1 MLVASYYFYMS
12 WNPIYI
18 ILIMF
23 STVVDYLVTIGMGNT
38 ENSNKRRLLLFCS
51 LAANLGL
58 LFSFKYY
65 NFFNH
70 AMADILEVFG
80 YNYSYSMLNLLLPVG
95 ISFYT
100 FQTLSYTLEV
110 YNKRIEPERSFGV
123 FALYVSFFPQLVAGP
138 IERPQHLLPQLKKL
152 SDIIPENLSSGL
164 RLMLWGLFKKM
175 VIADRA
181 AYFVNEVFN
190 APGEYHGISVVV
202 AMVFFS
208 FQIYCDFSGYS
219 DMAIG
224 ASRIFGVD
232 LMKNFDSPYFSKSIK
247 EFWSRWH
254 ISLSTWFKDYVYI
267 PLGGNRTSTP
277 RWVFNLFITFFIS
290 GIWHGANW
298 TFVIWGAIH
307 GLAMAVEAVSTK
319 YKLFPIRMNRYLAVI
334 WTFVIVTIAWVFFR
348 ANKVSDVWVI
358 FGNSLDFSGGFS
370 DFKSMRLRD
379 LFNVVIPIPF
389 ILMLLLGE
397 KIFMW
402 EAFRNRFYRTPAL
415 RLVAYI
421 GIVVIIAF
429 YGVFRE
435 QSDFIYFQF

>member
-1 MLVASYYFYMS
+1 
-12 WNPIYI
+12 
-18 ILIMF
+18 MF
-23 STVVDYLVTIGMGNT
+23 STVVDYLVTIGMGKI
-38 ENSNKRRLLLFCS
+38 ENIHKRRFLLMCS
-51 LAANLGL
+51 LIANLGL

-65 NFFNH
+65 DFFNN
-70 AMADILEVFG
+70 AMADTLGLFG
-80 YNYSYSMLNLLLPVG
+80 YEYSYSMLNLLLPVG

-110 YNKRIEPERSFGV
+110 YHRRIEPERNFGI

-152 SDIIPENLSSGL
+152 SDIIPENLSRGL

-190 APGEYHGISVVV
+190 APGEYHGLSVVIG
-202 AMVFFS
+202 MVFFS

-224 ASRIFGVD
+224 AARIFGID

-267 PLGGNRTSTP
+267 PLGGNRTTTP
-277 RWVFNLFITFFIS
+277 RWIFNLFITFFIS

-307 GLAMAVEAVSTK
+307 GLAMAVEAVSSK
-319 YKLFPIRMNRYLAVI
+319 FELFPIKMNRYLAII

-348 ANKVSDVWVI
+348 ANKVGDVWVI
-358 FGNSLDFSGGFS
+358 FGNALDFSTGLA

-389 ILMLLLGE
+389 ILILLIGE
-397 KIFMW
+397 KMFKL
-402 EAFRNRFYRTPAL
+402 ESFRNTFYRTSSL
-415 RLVAYI
+415 RMASYI
-421 GIVVIIAF
+421 GIIVIIAF